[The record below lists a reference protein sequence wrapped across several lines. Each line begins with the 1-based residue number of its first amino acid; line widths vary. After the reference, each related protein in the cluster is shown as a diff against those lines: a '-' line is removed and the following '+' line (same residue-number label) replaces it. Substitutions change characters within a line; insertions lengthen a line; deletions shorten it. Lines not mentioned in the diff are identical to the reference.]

1 MHPYLV
7 LKTLHVAGV
16 LLAFSGVAG
25 LAAHAAGG
33 GTKGDNRAYG
43 LLTAL
48 HGAGLLVAILGG
60 FGMLYLVMRS
70 PSMPSPA
77 WAAAKLVL
85 WALLAV
91 AAMVPYRRPAQA
103 RRLLAL
109 GLPLL
114 ALVGAAVAILKP
126 F

>member
-7 LKTLHVAGV
+7 LKTLHVAAV
-16 LLAFSGVAG
+16 VLAFVGVAG
-25 LAAHAAGG
+25 LAAHAASG
-33 GTKGDNRAYG
+33 GTKADNRAYG
-43 LLTAL
+43 LLAAL
-48 HGAGLLVAILGG
+48 HGTGLLVAAIGG
-60 FGMLYLVMRS
+60 FGMLYLVMRL

-77 WAAAKLVL
+77 WATAKLVL
-85 WALLAV
+85 WVLLAV
-91 AAMVPYRRPAQA
+91 AAVVPYRWSGQA

-114 ALVGAAVAILKP
+114 ALIGAAVAILKP